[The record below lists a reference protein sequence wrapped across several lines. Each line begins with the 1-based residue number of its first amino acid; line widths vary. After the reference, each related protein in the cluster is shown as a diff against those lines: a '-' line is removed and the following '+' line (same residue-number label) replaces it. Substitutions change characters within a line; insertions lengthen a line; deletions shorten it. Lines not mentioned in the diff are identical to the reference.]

1 MAEANKVIRDA
12 ELHWCSVDKNN
23 PVDSFSKKVW
33 SVAVHVNKETAKKL
47 KKAKF
52 IKALKEVEDA
62 EGNETGLYKI
72 NLNKLAF
79 NRKGDPLRPPGV
91 FILNEGGQ
99 MEPLDTSVVS
109 IGNGSKGHV
118 SFSTYDWSFEGRSG
132 TSMSLQKVVVT
143 DLVPYVRSSGA
154 DEFGLEQAEGSE
166 FKVEDIKEE
175 AAEEDVF

>member
-1 MAEANKVIRDA
+1 MAEANKVIRDV

-33 SVAVHVNKETAKKL
+33 SVAAHVNKETAKKL
-47 KKAKF
+47 KKANY

-72 NLNKLAF
+72 NLNKMAVS
-79 NRKGDPLRPPGV
+79 RKGEPLRPPGV
-91 FILNEGGQ
+91 FVLNDKGQ

-118 SFSTYDWSFEGRSG
+118 SFSTYDWSYEGRTG
-132 TSMSLQKVVVT
+132 TSMSLQNIVVT
-143 DLVPYVRSSGA
+143 DLVPYVRTSGA
-154 DEFGLEQAEGSE
+154 DEFGLEEAEGSE
-166 FKVEDIKEE
+166 FKVESIKEE
-175 AAEEDVF
+175 TAEEDVF